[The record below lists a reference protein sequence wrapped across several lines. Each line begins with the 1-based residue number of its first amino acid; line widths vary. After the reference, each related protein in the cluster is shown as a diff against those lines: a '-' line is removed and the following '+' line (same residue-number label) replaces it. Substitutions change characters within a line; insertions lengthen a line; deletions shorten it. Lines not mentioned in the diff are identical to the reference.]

1 MKHIRELTNG
11 MSEAEYDSCLE
22 QLSFE
27 IKEERQQLNWSPF
40 IED

>member
-27 IKEERQQLNWSPF
+27 IKEECQKLNWSPC